1 MVLQDVKNPSRM
13 IIGIKNSIEPNLTQ
27 YQIPQLPSHWDKNS
41 IELNLTLSMKS
52 HNCLHTRANILLI
65 FPHFTEKIANV
76 FQSCEKRFDQRLKTL
91 EVIDSQ
97 TDYLWGQL
105 NVEIK
110 KAGKDARGARNQV
123 NRNNI
128 AMINT
133 VILGNIL
140 KLAGRVKCFVINRST
155 FPNIT
160 LKRFTT
166 FF

>member
-1 MVLQDVKNPSRM
+1 M
-13 IIGIKNSIEPNLTQ
+13 
-27 YQIPQLPSHWDKNS
+27 
-41 IELNLTLSMKS
+41 
-52 HNCLHTRANILLI
+52 
-65 FPHFTEKIANV
+65 
-76 FQSCEKRFDQRLKTL
+76 

-140 KLAGRVKCFVINRST
+140 KLAGRVRRFGLIAALFLT
-155 FPNIT
+155 LIT
-160 LKRFTT
+160 LKRFVIL
-166 FF
+166 FLMKS